1 MRRRRRARRSRRV
14 AGAGGREAR
23 RQRKRPRAESADA
36 GRGGASAAHLRIAVG
51 PRRRRVGAGDRR
63 DVAARLPVGR
73 TGASRVIAYL
83 RGRVLAERDNV
94 VVLECGGVGYEVV
107 LPDAVAKALPAH
119 VDPELHT
126 LALYI
131 SYHVTANQLKPVLV
145 GFLRQVERE
154 FFERFITVDGL
165 GPAKAIRAM
174 TRPIHDIADA
184 IERKDVAFLKRL
196 PGLGERSAEKVIASL
211 HG

>member
-1 MRRRRRARRSRRV
+1 M
-14 AGAGGREAR
+14 
-23 RQRKRPRAESADA
+23 
-36 GRGGASAAHLRIAVG
+36 
-51 PRRRRVGAGDRR
+51 
-63 DVAARLPVGR
+63 
-73 TGASRVIAYL
+73 IAYL

-211 HG
+211 HGKMAKFALLREEVPGPAPRHPAIPDEVIEVLVSQLGHRPAEARRMVEDALRRNPQAESVEDLLAEVYRSQKEHAAS